1 MPGDE
6 GAEKKKTLDGEEDAA
21 PYARSIFSNDA
32 MSEINRDWYPQ
43 AG

>member
-1 MPGDE
+1 MPGE
-6 GAEKKKTLDGEEDAA
+6 EEEEKKLTLDGEEDAD
-21 PYARSIFSNDA
+21 PYAKSIFSNDA

>member
-1 MPGDE
+1 MPEDE
-6 GAEKKKTLDGEEDAA
+6 GAEKKPTLDGEEDAD
-21 PYARSIFSNDA
+21 PYARSIFSKDA